1 MRMIFTDSLRMKM
14 ARRRRTAYCIFL
26 FLAMALLSCAL
37 SPKPASAARWD
48 LWDDAE
54 ELQVPESQPPAE
66 PRTVTESAVS
76 PEKAADPEP
85 SVMDIPMASPGPSDA
100 VAVESGPGYQIGPG
114 DVLDISV
121 WKDEALS
128 RSVVVLPDGTIS
140 FPLAGKVEVAG
151 KTVQQVRDTMV
162 KELGRYVP
170 ELELTIDV
178 KQSNSMMVYVIGRV
192 NAPGRQILNS
202 NVTVLQALAMAG
214 GLNPFAN
221 RNKIKIFRKEGEVKC
236 VLNFR
241 YNDVMDGNLES
252 NIELKRGDVI
262 VVP

>member
-1 MRMIFTDSLRMKM
+1 MVIRIRNAVCFWLLPATIVLSG
-14 ARRRRTAYCIFL
+14 AVIPHAVTA
-26 FLAMALLSCAL
+26 AT
-37 SPKPASAARWD
+37 WD

-54 ELQVPESQPPAE
+54 QLLVQEAQPPAE
-66 PRTVTESAVS
+66 PSPVKEVAAVPEKTVEAAPASVERTVPPPTR
-76 PEKAADPEP
+76 
-85 SVMDIPMASPGPSDA
+85 SDA
-100 VAVESGPGYQIGPG
+100 VASAGGPGYEIGPG
-114 DVLDISV
+114 DVLDVSV

-140 FPLAGKVEVAG
+140 FPLVGKVEVAG
-151 KTVQQVRDTMV
+151 KTVQQVRERMV
-162 KELGRYVP
+162 TELSRYVP

-192 NAPGRQILNS
+192 NAPGRQIINS

-221 RNKIKIFRKEGEVKC
+221 RNKIKVFRKEGEAKS
-236 VLNFR
+236 VLSFR

-252 NIELKRGDVI
+252 NVELKRGDVI

>member
-1 MRMIFTDSLRMKM
+1 M
-14 ARRRRTAYCIFL
+14 ARRRGTAYCIFL
-26 FLAMALLSCAL
+26 FLAMALLSCVL

-54 ELQVPESQPPAE
+54 ELQVPEAQSPAE
-66 PRTVTESAVS
+66 QRAVTEPAVN
-76 PEKAADPEP
+76 PEKAA
-85 SVMDIPMASPGPSDA
+85 VMDVPNSSPGRSDE
-100 VAVESGPGYQIGPG
+100 VDVESGPCYRIGPG
-114 DVLDISV
+114 DILDISV
-121 WKDEALS
+121 WKAEALS
-128 RSVVVLPDGTIS
+128 RSLVVLPDGAIS

-151 KTVQQVRDTMV
+151 KTVQQVKEMMV

-178 KQSNSMMVYVIGRV
+178 KQSNSMIVYVIGRV

-202 NVTVLQALAMAG
+202 NVSVLQALAMAG

-221 RNKIKIFRKEGEVKC
+221 RNKIKIFRKEGDAKS
-236 VLNFR
+236 VLTFR
-241 YNDVMDGNLES
+241 YNDVMDGNLET
-252 NIELKRGDVI
+252 NVELRRGDVI